1 MYFITPVSSSFWGP
15 KMGSLMGSLLYCKKK
30 WTFGWSLI
38 PDKIL
43 GVFFYMDLV
52 IGFVAKV
59 L

>member
-1 MYFITPVSSSFWGP
+1 
-15 KMGSLMGSLLYCKKK
+15 MGSLMGSLLYCKKK